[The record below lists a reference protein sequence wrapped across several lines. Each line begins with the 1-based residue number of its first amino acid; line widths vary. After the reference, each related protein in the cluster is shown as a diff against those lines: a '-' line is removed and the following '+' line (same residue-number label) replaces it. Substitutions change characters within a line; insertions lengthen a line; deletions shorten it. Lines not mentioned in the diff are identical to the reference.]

1 MRLRP
6 YPGSVSSRHTPVPPS
21 SGRRTL
27 PAAVA
32 SAALL
37 GFWVAMAA
45 VQVAAGL
52 IWAAGAS
59 NGSDVLGYVFLSPV
73 ADVLEVR
80 LPLAF
85 GVFLIIGVLLPVTGT
100 EGVGSVVGRSLIAA
114 AAGAVL
120 AMAVSLVV
128 EAAPAA
134 ATWVVTGYLLPGLP
148 AVSVPESAVGV
159 VSGAVASLPEVTLT
173 VVALRL
179 WLSRRNRGD
188 ALGIGV

>member
-1 MRLRP
+1 MR
-6 YPGSVSSRHTPVPPS
+6 
-21 SGRRTL
+21 

-32 SAALL
+32 SASLL
-37 GFWVAMAA
+37 GFWVAMSA

-100 EGVGSVVGRSLIAA
+100 EGVGAVVGRSLIAA
-114 AAGAVL
+114 TAGAVL

-128 EAAPAA
+128 QAAPAA
-134 ATWVVTGYLLPGLP
+134 AAWVVTGYLPPGP
-148 AVSVPESAVGV
+148 SAVTVPESAVGV
-159 VSGAVASLPEVTLT
+159 VSGAVASLPEVALA

-179 WLSRRNRGD
+179 WLSRSNRGD
-188 ALGIGV
+188 VLGIGV